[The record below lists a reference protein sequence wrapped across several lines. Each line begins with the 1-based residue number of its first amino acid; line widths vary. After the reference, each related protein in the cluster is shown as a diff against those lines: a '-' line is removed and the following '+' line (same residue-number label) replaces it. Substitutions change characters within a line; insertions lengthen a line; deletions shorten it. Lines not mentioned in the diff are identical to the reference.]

1 MSGSCTFA
9 FKLFFYHVSQINYH
23 KSSFLNLRKAGL
35 TIGVLGAKKRYWPEI
50 SDNSRSRAFGS
61 QRKCERA
68 PASVFSSSPDNGTK
82 AALQCYI
89 IAARK
94 TFLPKPDTAKHN
106 DTTEQNTMECF
117 VKDAPPHHL
126 TWKRRRNLQEK
137 TMENRDQFVKTLSMP
152 YHFISNESQEKVY

>member
-106 DTTEQNTMECF
+106 GVFCQRCSATSPHMKAEEKFARKNYGKKRAVCQNTLHALPLYL
-117 VKDAPPHHL
+117 K
-126 TWKRRRNLQEK
+126 WKPRKSLQ
-137 TMENRDQFVKTLSMP
+137 
-152 YHFISNESQEKVY
+152 